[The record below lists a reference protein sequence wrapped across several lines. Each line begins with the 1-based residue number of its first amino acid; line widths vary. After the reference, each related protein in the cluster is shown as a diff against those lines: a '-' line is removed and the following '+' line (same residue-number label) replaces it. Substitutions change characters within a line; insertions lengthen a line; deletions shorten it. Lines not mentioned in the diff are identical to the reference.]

1 MSIEVS
7 NVFRL
12 FGNQKALND
21 VSFSVGKG
29 EIVALLGPNGAGKS
43 TMMKIL
49 TCFLPQT
56 SGKAQ
61 VCGFDVVTHP
71 MEVRS
76 RVGYLPEHNPL
87 YFDLYVKEYLE
98 FVAGLHGLGR
108 NAGKRVNEM
117 IQLVGLNPEM
127 GKKIGALSKG
137 FRQRV
142 GLAQAMIHDP
152 EVLVLDEPTS
162 GLDPNQLE
170 EIRNLIIA
178 MGRSKTV
185 LLSTHIMQEV
195 KAVCDRVVIISRGQ
209 IVADTPTGQVH
220 LLKNSNQIICV
231 EFDQPLDDPNNLMLP
246 GVIEV
251 VPLGQS
257 SYRIFTQ
264 GNTDLRPEVFR
275 FAVESKRVILSL
287 GKEEQSLED
296 VFRQIT
302 V

>member
-1 MSIEVS
+1 
-7 NVFRL
+7 
-12 FGNQKALND
+12 
-21 VSFSVGKG
+21 
-29 EIVALLGPNGAGKS
+29 
-43 TMMKIL
+43 
-49 TCFLPQT
+49 
-56 SGKAQ
+56 
-61 VCGFDVVTHP
+61 
-71 MEVRS
+71 
-76 RVGYLPEHNPL
+76 
-87 YFDLYVKEYLE
+87 LYVKEYLE
-98 FVAGLHGLGR
+98 FVAGLHGLGSK
-108 NAGKRVNEM
+108 AGKRVNEM

-170 EIRNLIIA
+170 EIRNLIIP

-195 KAVCDRVVIISRGQ
+195 KAVCDRVVIISGGQ

-220 LLKNSNQIICV
+220 LLKNSNQIIYV
-231 EFDQPLDDPNNLMLP
+231 EFDQPLGDPNNLMLP

-251 VPLGQS
+251 VPFGQS
-257 SYRIFTQ
+257 SYRISTQ

-275 FAVESKRVILSL
+275 FSVESKRVILSM